1 MVNMHNFLDPSV
13 PFDGM
18 KASDIGHEFSDAFI
32 QDYTALKS
40 VMIRY

>member
-1 MVNMHNFLDPSV
+1 MHIFLDPAVS
-13 PFDGM
+13 FGGM
-18 KASDIGHEFSDAFI
+18 KASGIGHEFSDAFI